1 VQSFWVGK
9 GESTEAHG
17 DHYGGNPLNISEA
30 PTKFLGMQL
39 SCSQSSKEKAKIVGD
54 AILEVLQTLDSFALP
69 PVEKV
74 YLYKAFA
81 LPRFR
86 WTLTVHEVLPTA
98 LTRINQKAEGFLKK
112 WWRLPRSTSR
122 DAFREVTGLQSLQ
135 DIFELSQLSRF
146 QLARRSTDPAVQTS
160 FAKRLA
166 APKTAWASFRTLADV
181 VASHSEREEEKK
193 HLKKQQTA
201 ALASKV
207 SRLVVQGAWSRVKK
221 EEEADRLW
229 RSMIWGM
236 PSHICRFATQAALDI
251 LPTHANLVRWKAPVG
266 AACVCGLRDTLAHS
280 LNGCELKLPRFK
292 WRHDSILTKIAS
304 GLISKGHN
312 VQVDLPGFSY
322 KLPTFLADQSL
333 RPDIVVLADSKIFLL
348 ELTVPFEENFEN
360 AHLRKETKYSHLL
373 GLARE
378 NGFVPHLLCFEVGSR
393 GLSSPS
399 LSKLFRDFKLGA
411 LKKEILSTALR
422 CSYVIWTTRFLPWE
436 NPPLLSSEPAPLDE

>member
-1 VQSFWVGK
+1 M
-9 GESTEAHG
+9 GETL
-17 DHYGGNPLNISEA
+17 LNISEA

-69 PVEKV
+69 AVEKV

-98 LTRINQKAEGFLKK
+98 LTRINRKAESFLKK
-112 WWRLPRSTSR
+112 WWLLPRSTSR

-135 DIFELSQLSRF
+135 DIFELSQLTRF
-146 QLARRSTDPAVQTS
+146 QLARRTTDPAVKVS
-160 FAKRLA
+160 FSKHLA
-166 APKTAWASFRTLADV
+166 APKSAWAAFRARADV
-181 VASHSEREEEKK
+181 VASHSEREEEKTQ
-193 HLKKQQTA
+193 LKRGQIT

-207 SRLVVQGAWSRVKK
+207 SRLVVQGAWSRLKR

-251 LPTHANLVRWKAPVG
+251 LPTRANLARWRAPVG

-280 LNGCELKLPRFK
+280 LNGCELKLSRFK
-292 WRHDSILTKIAS
+292 WRHDSILVKIAS
-304 GLISKGHN
+304 CLISKGHN

-322 KLPTFLADQSL
+322 KLPPFLADQPL
-333 RPDIVVLADSKIFLL
+333 RPDIIILTGSKIHLL
-348 ELTVPFEENFEN
+348 ELTVPFEGNFEN
-360 AHLRKETKYSHLL
+360 AHSRKETKYSHLL

-378 NGFVPHLLCFEVGSR
+378 NGFVPRLLCFEVGSR

-399 LSKLFRDFKLGA
+399 LIKLLREFNLGA
-411 LKKEILSTALR
+411 LKKEVLSTALR

-436 NPPLLSSEPAPLDE
+436 N